1 MALIS
6 PGVEVQVI
14 DESFYTPAEPGTVPL
29 IVVATAENKLNGAG
43 TGTASGTTAAN
54 AGKVFKVTSQRELV
68 ETYGSPFFEKTASAS
83 PVHGGE
89 RNEYGLLAAYSLL
102 GVSNSAFILRA
113 DINLN
118 ELEGQTAAPGAEPAD
133 GKWWVDTQTTTFG
146 INEWNSSSL
155 ANGGQKFT
163 AKTPIVLTD
172 DDFENILSNAPKTSV
187 GTIGDYAVV
196 IQTAAGDGT
205 FLAEDEL
212 VRMYYKSA
220 GNATAGI
227 TAGTWV
233 LVGSSDWAASHP
245 TANSAAAVSAV
256 SGTLII
262 NDVSI
267 TPGVTLASCVSDINT
282 KMNGSGIT
290 AVASNNRLY
299 LYSDGTSTAT
309 GGDST
314 AVDGGT
320 GGIVISG
327 TALAASGAN
336 DAAILASPLKIAAG
350 TYMCPVLAQQPHTS
364 VPLFKK
370 SDFGSTVNAR
380 PTGSVWI
387 KTTEPNNG
395 ARWRVKRYNAST
407 GAWVANEAPL
417 YANPQ
422 SALYFLDRSGGGT
435 NLPKDALFVQ
445 TNARE
450 DVGSY
455 SATTGAVGTFDALDE
470 SLATATFRLWKRA
483 ASGATAIRSKI
494 ISSGTITVSTAG
506 VLATALVVGTYYI
519 IQSLGNTN
527 WNTVAGTSGVT
538 YAVGDTIVP
547 TTVGTGTGTAYVAK
561 TFTIRQSIVGD
572 TNLSAAVTIAFAAI
586 DGDDSFRIA
595 GAINAANYVDSTGAA
610 VTNNVV
616 ASVTT
621 SNELVITHKTGGD
634 IRLTDVV
641 GTSISTLF
649 TVYNLETGAG
659 TANFYNLS
667 DTGGLTT
674 GAADKYLASL
684 WIPLVGDVFSAKGD
698 APLDTPADGQ
708 LWYNPSFGDVDLM
721 IHNGTTWVGYQ
732 NFTGFTGTDPEGP
745 IVSASMP
752 ELQSDGTTLVTGDIW
767 ISTADLENFPTIY
780 KYNTD
785 AGTKVADK
793 WVLVDKT
800 DQTTEEGILFADA
813 RAGTSGGTATA
824 APTGTIKQLLTSN
837 FLDFDAPDP
846 DLYPKG
852 MLLWNLRAG
861 GGNVK
866 KYRVG
871 YIDTTAD
878 NVRMADVSM
887 ELYWPDRWTTASPN
901 NEDGSGSFGRKAQ
914 RSAVV
919 AALKSVIDTSEEARD
934 EERRNFNLIACPGY
948 PEALSNLINLNLDR
962 KVTSFVVGDT
972 PLRLKSDATSL
983 TTWGTNAN
991 LALDNGD
998 NGIVTYDEYAAVW
1011 YPNGFTTDLTGA
1023 NAVVPASHMM
1033 LRTIALSDQVSY
1045 PWFAPAGTR
1054 RGGITNA
1061 TAVGYIDP
1069 LTSEFQSVALNNGQ
1083 RDTLYDLKVNPI
1095 PFFVGTGLVAYGQKT
1110 RARNA
1115 SSLDRI
1121 NVARL
1126 VVYLRSQLTKLA
1138 RPYIFEPNDQ
1148 ITRDEIK
1155 QAVESLLLELV
1166 GLRAVYDFAVVCD
1179 ESNNTPSRIDR
1190 NELYVDVAIEPTK
1203 AVEFIYIPLRLKNT
1217 GEI

>member
-1 MALIS
+1 MALTS
-6 PGVEVQVI
+6 PGVQVTVI

-29 IVVATAENKLNGAG
+29 IVVATAENKINGAG
-43 TGTASGTTAAN
+43 TGTASGTTAAT
-54 AGKVFKVTSQRELV
+54 AGKVFKMTSQRELV
-68 ETYGSPFFEKTASAS
+68 DTFGSPFFEKTVSAS
-83 PVHGGE
+83 PIHGGE

-118 ELEGQTAAPGAEPAD
+118 ELEGQTDAPGADPAD
-133 GKWWVDTQTTTFG
+133 GKWWVDTQTTTWG
-146 INEWNSSSL
+146 INEWNSL
-155 ANGGQKFT
+155 ALADSGQKFT
-163 AKTPIVLTD
+163 AKTPLVLTD
-172 DDFENILSNAPKTSV
+172 ADLDNINSNAPKTSV

-196 IQTAAGDGT
+196 FQTAAGDGT
-205 FLAEDEL
+205 FLADDEL

-233 LVGSSDWAASHP
+233 LVGSPNWAASHP
-245 TANSAAAVSAV
+245 TAFSSAAVGAI
-256 SGTLII
+256 SGTLDI
-262 NDVSI
+262 NGVTI
-267 TPGVTLASCVSDINT
+267 TPGVSLTSCVSSINT
-282 KMNGSGIT
+282 LMNGSGIT
-290 AVASNNRLY
+290 AVAKNSRLY
-299 LYSDGTSTAT
+299 LFSDGTSTAT

-314 AVDGGT
+314 ATAGGT
-320 GGIVISG
+320 GGIVLSG
-327 TALAASGAN
+327 TVLGTGAGLLN
-336 DAAILASPLKIAAG
+336 IAAG

-364 VPLFKK
+364 IPLFKR

-380 PTGSVWI
+380 PTGSVWL

-395 ARWRVKRYNAST
+395 SRWRVKKYNAST
-407 GAWVANEAPL
+407 DAWMAVEAPL
-417 YANPQ
+417 YATPH
-422 SALYFLDRSGGGT
+422 SALYYLDKSGGGT
-435 NLPKDALFVQ
+435 NLAKGALFVQ

-455 SATTGAVGTFDALDE
+455 SATTGAVNGFDGMDAT
-470 SLATATFRLWKRA
+470 LATTTFRIFKRA
-483 ASGATAIRSKI
+483 ASGETAIKSKI
-494 ISSGTITVSTAG
+494 ITLGTI
-506 VLATALVVGTYYI
+506 
-519 IQSLGNTN
+519 
-527 WNTVAGTSGVT
+527 SGVR
-538 YAVGDTIVP
+538 
-547 TTVGTGTGTAYVAK
+547 
-561 TFTIRQSIVGD
+561 TFTIKQSIVGD
-572 TNLSAAVTIAFAAI
+572 TALSTAASFTFTAAGTADDAFTIA
-586 DGDDSFRIA
+586 GL
-595 GAINAANYVDSTGAA
+595 INAASYTDSAGDA

-634 IRLTDVV
+634 FRLTDVT
-641 GTSISTLF
+641 GTAISTLF
-649 TVYNLETGAG
+649 PVYNLATGAG
-659 TANFYNLS
+659 TSNFYALS
-667 DTGGLTT
+667 GGLAT
-674 GAADKYLASL
+674 GAAEGYLASL
-684 WIPLVGDVFSAKGD
+684 WIPLVNDVFAATPD
-698 APLDTPADGQ
+698 APLEEPADGQ
-708 LWYNPSFGDVDLM
+708 LWYNPAFGEVDLM
-721 IHNGTTWVGYQ
+721 IHNGSAWVGYKYDGSSGESIIAAPYYA
-732 NFTGFTGTDPEGP
+732 NVTDPEGP
-745 IVSASMP
+745 IVSATMP
-752 ELQSDGTTLVTGDIW
+752 EKQSNGSSNLVNGDIW

-780 KYNTD
+780 KFNVD
-785 AGTKVADK
+785 AGNRISTR

-800 DQTTEEGILFADA
+800 DQTSEEGILFADA
-813 RAGTSGGTATA
+813 RAGTTGGSTTA
-824 APTGTIKQLLTSN
+824 APTGSIKDLLN
-837 FLDFDAPDP
+837 NDFLDPDAPDP

-852 MLLWNLRAG
+852 MLLWNLRRS

-866 KYRVG
+866 KYNNG

-878 NVRMADVSM
+878 NPRYIDASTGGEYSM
-887 ELYWPDRWTTASPN
+887 ETYWPDRWTTASPN

-919 AALKSVIDTSEEARD
+919 AALKSAIDTSEEARD
-934 EERRNFNLIACPGY
+934 EERRNFNIIACPGY
-948 PEALSNLINLNLDR
+948 PEAFSNLINLNLDR
-962 KVTSFVVGDT
+962 KVTAFVVGDT

-998 NGIVTYDEYAAVW
+998 DGIVTYDEYAAVY

-1033 LRTIALSDQVSY
+1033 LRTIALSDQVSF

-1061 TAVGYIDP
+1061 TAVGYIDS
-1069 LTSEFQSVALNNGQ
+1069 LTGEFQSVALNNGQ

-1148 ITRDEIK
+1148 TTRDEIK

-1166 GLRAVYDFAVVCD
+1166 GLRAIYDYAVVCD
-1179 ESNNTPSRIDR
+1179 ETNNTPSRVDR

>member
-1 MALIS
+1 MALTS

-29 IVVATAENKLNGAG
+29 IVVATAENKINGAG

-54 AGKVFKVTSQRELV
+54 AGKVFKMTSQRELV
-68 ETYGSPFFEKTASAS
+68 DTFGSPFFEKTVSAS
-83 PVHGGE
+83 PIHGGE

-118 ELEGQTAAPGAEPAD
+118 ELEGQTDAPGADPAD
-133 GKWWVDTQTTTFG
+133 GKWWVDTQTTAWG
-146 INEWNSSSL
+146 INEWNGL
-155 ANGGQKFT
+155 ALADSGQKFT
-163 AKTPIVLTD
+163 AKTPLVLTD
-172 DDFENILSNAPKTSV
+172 ADLDNISSNAPKASV

-196 IQTAAGDGT
+196 FQTAAGDGT

-212 VRMYYKSA
+212 VRIYYKSA

-233 LVGSSDWAASHP
+233 LVGSPNWAASHP
-245 TANSAAAVSAV
+245 TVFSSAAVGAL
-256 SGTLII
+256 SGTFTI
-262 NDVSI
+262 NDTSI
-267 TPGVTLASCVSDINT
+267 TTGANLTACVSDINT

-290 AVASNNRLY
+290 AVASNSRLY

-314 AVDGGT
+314 ATAGGT
-320 GGIVISG
+320 GGIVLANTSG
-327 TALAASGAN
+327 TP
-336 DAAILASPLKIAAG
+336 LASLNITAG

-364 VPLFKK
+364 VPLFKR

-380 PTGSVWI
+380 PTGSVWL
-387 KTTEPNNG
+387 KTSEPNNG
-395 ARWRVKRYNAST
+395 ARWRVKKYNEST
-407 GAWVANEAPL
+407 DAWMANEAPL
-417 YANPQ
+417 YATPH
-422 SALYFLDRSGGGT
+422 SALYYLDKSGGGA
-435 NLPKDALFVQ
+435 NLPKGALFVQ

-455 SATTGAVGTFDALDE
+455 SASGGGIPPFDAMDAT
-470 SLATATFRLWKRA
+470 LATTTFRIFKRA
-483 ASGATAIRSKI
+483 ASGETAIKSKI
-494 ISSGTITVSTAG
+494 ITTSTLSA
-506 VLATALVVGTYYI
+506 
-519 IQSLGNTN
+519 
-527 WNTVAGTSGVT
+527 VAR
-538 YAVGDTIVP
+538 
-547 TTVGTGTGTAYVAK
+547 
-561 TFTIRQSIVGD
+561 TFTIKQSIVGD
-572 TNLSAAVTIAFAAI
+572 TALSTAASFTFTAAGTADDAFTIA
-586 DGDDSFRIA
+586 GL
-595 GAINAANYVDSTGAA
+595 INAASYTDSAGDAI
-610 VTNNVV
+610 TNNVV
-616 ASVTT
+616 ASVNT

-634 IRLTDVV
+634 FRLTDVTGTAV
-641 GTSISTLF
+641 GTLF
-649 TVYNLETGAG
+649 AVYNLETGAG
-659 TANFYNLS
+659 TSNFYALS
-667 DTGGLTT
+667 GGLAT
-674 GAADKYLASL
+674 GAAEGYLASL
-684 WIPLVGDVFSAKGD
+684 WIPLVSDVFAATPD
-698 APLDTPADGQ
+698 APLEEPADGQ
-708 LWYNPSFGDVDLM
+708 LWYNPAFGDVDLM

-732 NFTGFTGTDPEGP
+732 NFTGYTGTDPEGP
-745 IVSASMP
+745 LVSATMP
-752 ELQSDGTTLVTGDIW
+752 ETQTDGTALVSGDIW
-767 ISTADLENFPTIY
+767 ISTADLENFPSIY
-780 KYNTD
+780 KFNPD
-785 AGTKVADK
+785 AGTKLALK

-800 DQTTEEGILFADA
+800 DQTTEEGVLFADA
-813 RAGTSGGTATA
+813 RAGTTGGSTTA
-824 APTGTIKQLLTSN
+824 APTGSIKDLLTNN
-837 FLDFDAPDP
+837 FLDPDSPDP

-852 MLLWNLRAG
+852 MLLWNLRRS

-866 KYRVG
+866 KYNDG
-871 YIDTTAD
+871 YIDTTED
-878 NVRMADVSM
+878 NERQSGSPSM
-887 ELYWPDRWTTASPN
+887 EAYWPDRWTTASPN

-919 AALKSVIDTSEEARD
+919 AALKSAIDTSEEARD
-934 EERRNFNLIACPGY
+934 EERRNFNIIACPGY

-962 KVTSFVVGDT
+962 KVTAFVVGDT

-998 NGIVTYDEYAAVW
+998 NGIVTYDEYAAVY

-1033 LRTIALSDQVSY
+1033 LRTIALSDQVSF

-1061 TAVGYIDP
+1061 TAVGYIDS
-1069 LTSEFQSVALNNGQ
+1069 LTGEFQSVALNNGQ

-1166 GLRAVYDFAVVCD
+1166 GLRAIYDFAVVCD
-1179 ESNNTPSRIDR
+1179 ETNNTPSRIDR

-1203 AVEFIYIPLRLKNT
+1203 AIEFIYIPLRLKNT

>member
-1 MALIS
+1 MALTS

-29 IVVATAENKLNGAG
+29 IVVATAENKINGAG

-54 AGKVFKVTSQRELV
+54 AGKVFKMTSQRELV
-68 ETYGSPFFEKTASAS
+68 DTFGSPFFEKTVSAS
-83 PVHGGE
+83 PIHGGE

-118 ELEGQTAAPGAEPAD
+118 ELEGQTDAPGADPAD
-133 GKWWVDTQTTTFG
+133 GKWWVDTQTTAWG
-146 INEWNSSSL
+146 INEWNGL
-155 ANGGQKFT
+155 ALADSGQKFT
-163 AKTPIVLTD
+163 AKTPLVLTD
-172 DDFENILSNAPKTSV
+172 ADLDNISSNAPKASV

-196 IQTAAGDGT
+196 FQTAAGDGT

-212 VRMYYKSA
+212 VRIYYKSA

-233 LVGSSDWAASHP
+233 LVGSPNWAASHP
-245 TANSAAAVSAV
+245 TVFSSAAVGAL
-256 SGTLII
+256 SGTFTI
-262 NDVSI
+262 NDTSI
-267 TPGVTLASCVSDINT
+267 TTGANLTACVSDINT

-290 AVASNNRLY
+290 AVASNSRLY

-314 AVDGGT
+314 ATAGGT
-320 GGIVISG
+320 GGIVLANTSG
-327 TALAASGAN
+327 TP
-336 DAAILASPLKIAAG
+336 LASLNITAG

-364 VPLFKK
+364 VPLFKR

-380 PTGSVWI
+380 PTGSVWL
-387 KTTEPNNG
+387 KTSEPNNG
-395 ARWRVKRYNAST
+395 ARWRVKKYNEST
-407 GAWVANEAPL
+407 DAWMANEAPL
-417 YANPQ
+417 YATPH
-422 SALYFLDRSGGGT
+422 SALYYLDKSGGGA
-435 NLPKDALFVQ
+435 NLPKGALFVQ

-455 SATTGAVGTFDALDE
+455 SASGGGIPPFDAMDAT
-470 SLATATFRLWKRA
+470 LATTTFRIFKRA
-483 ASGATAIRSKI
+483 ASGETAIKSKI
-494 ISSGTITVSTAG
+494 ITTSTLSA
-506 VLATALVVGTYYI
+506 
-519 IQSLGNTN
+519 
-527 WNTVAGTSGVT
+527 VAR
-538 YAVGDTIVP
+538 
-547 TTVGTGTGTAYVAK
+547 
-561 TFTIRQSIVGD
+561 TFTIKQSIVGD
-572 TNLSAAVTIAFAAI
+572 TALSTAASFTFTAAGTADDAFTIA
-586 DGDDSFRIA
+586 GL
-595 GAINAANYVDSTGAA
+595 INAASYTDSAGDAI
-610 VTNNVV
+610 TNNVV
-616 ASVTT
+616 ASVNT

-634 IRLTDVV
+634 FRLTDVTGTAV
-641 GTSISTLF
+641 GTLF
-649 TVYNLETGAG
+649 AVYNLETGAG
-659 TANFYNLS
+659 TSNFYALS
-667 DTGGLTT
+667 GGLAT
-674 GAADKYLASL
+674 GAAEGYLASL
-684 WIPLVGDVFSAKGD
+684 WIPLVNDVFAATPD
-698 APLDTPADGQ
+698 APLEEPADGQ
-708 LWYNPSFGDVDLM
+708 LWYNPAFGDVDLM

-732 NFTGFTGTDPEGP
+732 NFTGYTGTDPEGP
-745 IVSASMP
+745 IVSATMP
-752 ELQSDGTTLVTGDIW
+752 ELQTDGTNLVSGDIW
-767 ISTADLENFPTIY
+767 ISTADLENFPSIY
-780 KYNTD
+780 KFNPD
-785 AGTKVADK
+785 AGTKLALK
-793 WVLVDKT
+793 WVLIDKT
-800 DQTTEEGILFADA
+800 DQTTEEGVLFADA
-813 RAGTSGGTATA
+813 RAGKDGGSPTV
-824 APTGTIKQLLTSN
+824 APTGSIKDLLTDD
-837 FLDFDAPDP
+837 FLDPDAPDP

-852 MLLWNLRAG
+852 MLLWNLRRS

-866 KYRVG
+866 KYNDG
-871 YIDTTAD
+871 YIDTTED
-878 NVRMADVSM
+878 NERQSGSPSM
-887 ELYWPDRWTTASPN
+887 ENYWPDRWTTASPN

-919 AALKSVIDTSEEARD
+919 AALKSAIDTSEEARD
-934 EERRNFNLIACPGY
+934 EERRNFNIIACPGY

-962 KVTSFVVGDT
+962 KVTAFVVGDT

-998 NGIVTYDEYAAVW
+998 NGIVTYDEYAAVY

-1033 LRTIALSDQVSY
+1033 LRTIALSDQVSF

-1061 TAVGYIDP
+1061 TAVGYIDS
-1069 LTSEFQSVALNNGQ
+1069 LTGEFQSVALNNGQ

-1166 GLRAVYDFAVVCD
+1166 GLRAIYDFAVVCD
-1179 ESNNTPSRIDR
+1179 ETNNTPSRIDR

>member
-29 IVVATAENKLNGAG
+29 IVVATAENKINGAG

-54 AGKVFKVTSQRELV
+54 AGKVFKMTSQRELV
-68 ETYGSPFFEKTASAS
+68 DTFGSPFFEKTVSAS
-83 PVHGGE
+83 PIHGGE

-118 ELEGQTAAPGAEPAD
+118 ELEGQTDAPGADPAD
-133 GKWWVDTQTTTFG
+133 GKWWVDTQTTTWG
-146 INEWNSSSL
+146 INEWNGL
-155 ANGGQKFT
+155 ALADSGQKFT
-163 AKTPIVLTD
+163 AKTPLVLTD
-172 DDFENILSNAPKTSV
+172 ADLDNINSNAPKTSV

-196 IQTAAGDGT
+196 FQTAAGDGT

-212 VRMYYKSA
+212 VRIYYKSA
-220 GNATAGI
+220 GNTTAGI

-233 LVGSSDWAASHP
+233 LVGSPEWAASHP
-245 TANSAAAVSAV
+245 TAFSSAAVTGTL
-256 SGTLII
+256 SGTLVI

-267 TPGVTLASCVSDINT
+267 TVGVSLASCLSSINT
-282 KMNGSGIT
+282 LMNGSGIT
-290 AVASNNRLY
+290 AVVKNSRLY
-299 LYSDGTSTAT
+299 LFSDGTSTAT

-314 AVDGGT
+314 ATAGGT

-327 TALAASGAN
+327 TALGTGAGLLN
-336 DAAILASPLKIAAG
+336 IAAG
-350 TYMCPVLAQQPHTS
+350 TYMCPALAQQPHTS
-364 VPLFKK
+364 VPLFKR

-380 PTGSVWI
+380 PTGSVWL

-395 ARWRVKRYNAST
+395 SRWRVKKYNQSLD
-407 GAWVANEAPL
+407 AWMANEAPL
-417 YANPQ
+417 YATPH
-422 SALYFLDRSGGGT
+422 SALYYLDKSGGGA

-450 DVGSY
+450 HAGSY
-455 SATTGAVGTFDALDE
+455 SATTGSVNGFGAPDQT
-470 SLATATFRLWKRA
+470 LATTTFRIFKRA
-483 ASGATAIRSKI
+483 ASGETAIKSKI
-494 ISSGTITVSTAG
+494 ITAG
-506 VLATALVVGTYYI
+506 TLSAIAR
-519 IQSLGNTN
+519 
-527 WNTVAGTSGVT
+527 
-538 YAVGDTIVP
+538 
-547 TTVGTGTGTAYVAK
+547 
-561 TFTIRQSIVGD
+561 TFTIKQSIVGD
-572 TNLSAAVTIAFAAI
+572 TELSTAASFTFTAAGTADDAFTIA
-586 DGDDSFRIA
+586 GL
-595 GAINAANYVDSTGAA
+595 INAASYTDSAGDAI
-610 VTNNVV
+610 TNNVV
-616 ASVTT
+616 ASVNT

-634 IRLTDVV
+634 FRLTDVT
-641 GTSISTLF
+641 GTAVSTLF
-649 TVYNLETGAG
+649 TAYNLATGAG
-659 TANFYNLS
+659 TSNFYALS
-667 DTGGLTT
+667 SGLAT
-674 GAADKYLASL
+674 GAQEGYLASL
-684 WIPLVGDVFSAKGD
+684 WIPLVGDVFAATPD
-698 APLDTPADGQ
+698 APLEEPADGQ
-708 LWYNPSFGDVDLM
+708 LWYNPAFGDVDLM

-732 NFTGFTGTDPEGP
+732 NFTGYTGTDPEGP
-745 IVSASMP
+745 LVSATMP
-752 ELQSDGTTLVTGDIW
+752 ETQTDGTALVSGDIW
-767 ISTADLENFPTIY
+767 ISTADLENFPSIY
-780 KYNTD
+780 KFNPD
-785 AGTKVADK
+785 AGTKLALK

-800 DQTTEEGILFADA
+800 DQTTEEGVLFADA
-813 RAGTSGGTATA
+813 RAGTSGGSATA
-824 APTGTIKQLLTSN
+824 APTGSIKDLLTNN
-837 FLDFDAPDP
+837 FLDPDAPDP

-852 MLLWNLRAG
+852 MLLWNLRRS

-866 KYRVG
+866 KYNNG

-878 NVRMADVSM
+878 NERQSGSPSM
-887 ELYWPDRWTTASPN
+887 EAYWPDRWTTASPN

-919 AALKSVIDTSEEARD
+919 AALKSAIDTSEEARD
-934 EERRNFNLIACPGY
+934 EERRNFNIIACPGY

-962 KVTSFVVGDT
+962 KVTAFVVGDT

-998 NGIVTYDEYAAVW
+998 NGIVTYDEYAAVY

-1033 LRTIALSDQVSY
+1033 LRTIALSDQVSF

-1061 TAVGYIDP
+1061 TAVGYIDS
-1069 LTSEFQSVALNNGQ
+1069 LTGEFQSVALNNGQ

-1166 GLRAVYDFAVVCD
+1166 GLRAIYDFAVVCD
-1179 ESNNTPSRIDR
+1179 ETNNTPSRIDR